1 MLVHCC
7 VQSEEP
13 SIVIAIDS
21 TRIFAALLF
30 YYKKINNEE
39 LFMNKISYVQI
50 AFTIHQ
56 YKMLKKNKTSS
67 ISEAVAG
74 NRNCEMCGYLN
85 TYTQAKPHKSLCH
98 SMSFRKERVKRYT
111 IICQRSSSR
120 YAGMLALA
128 RRKLVVPM

>member
-1 MLVHCC
+1 
-7 VQSEEP
+7 
-13 SIVIAIDS
+13 
-21 TRIFAALLF
+21 
-30 YYKKINNEE
+30 
-39 LFMNKISYVQI
+39 MNKIAYFQI

-56 YKMLKKNKTSS
+56 YKMLKKKTSS

-85 TYTQAKPHKSLCH
+85 TYPQAKPHKSNCH
-98 SMSFRKERVKRYT
+98 SMSFRKERVKGYT
-111 IICQRSSSR
+111 VICQRSSSR